1 MNKELTQ
8 EPDELYQKLAKFYEQ
23 VLRSKDLRSKASHN
37 ELKFYYDPEA
47 LTQRDIRSFFSELM
61 NYLAQLPGVDGRGPA
76 DLPRL
81 ILKKCEAL
89 IKTDNDAELVRSGF
103 ILCRA
108 LDTRLIEKFY
118 AFEQLKHRA
127 KGRKTKAANLDK
139 RDAEIVAE
147 YREHMSEVSCLNAR
161 RRLKEKYDFSLTHVN
176 NILKK
181 AGIVINRK
189 SQSRF

>member
-8 EPDELYQKLAKFYEQ
+8 EPDELYQRLAEFYERAIQ
-23 VLRSKDLRSKASHN
+23 SEDLRSKMSHN

-47 LTQRDIRSFFSELM
+47 ITQRDIRSFFSELM

-81 ILKKCEAL
+81 MLKKCGAL
-89 IKTDNDAELVRSGF
+89 VKTDNDAELVRSGF

-108 LDTRLIEKFY
+108 LDTRLRKKFY
-118 AFEQLKHRA
+118 DFEQLKHRA
-127 KGRKTKAANLDK
+127 KGRDTKAAILDK
-139 RDAEIVAE
+139 RNAEMIAD
-147 YREHMSEVSCLNAR
+147 YRQHVSEITCLNAR
-161 RRLKEKYDFSLTHVN
+161 RQLRDKYGFKTLTHVN

-181 AGIVINRK
+181 AGIVINQK
-189 SQSRF
+189 S